1 MKTDTADLQE
11 RMPKPLERYQHFRGG
26 RYQVLTLA
34 EKEDTGE
41 QLVVYQALYGDNKI
55 YARSLASFVEELS
68 PAQYPDAVQRFR
80 FQKIEEERSGEAPS
94 QDLTSQDSAGCDA
107 QDLASQDGAG
117 CDAQDLAS
125 QDGAGCD
132 AQDLASQDGAG
143 CDAQDLASQD
153 GAGSHVQERTQ
164 EASESLREDA
174 APDELRKTVSDEED
188 PSLDPMLE
196 RFLDARTTQ
205 DRLTVL
211 DEMRGRVTDAMIDTM
226 ALASDV
232 EVKPGPLQ
240 LRYEDLHDCLLT
252 IQRYEL
258 ERSRL
263 RG

>member
-1 MKTDTADLQE
+1 
-11 RMPKPLERYQHFRGG
+11 MPKPLERYQHFRGG

-80 FQKIEEERSGEAPS
+80 FQKIEEDRSEEAS
-94 QDLTSQDSAGCDA
+94 GQDLTSQDGAGSDA
-107 QDLASQDGAG
+107 QDLT
-117 CDAQDLAS
+117 
-125 QDGAGCD
+125 
-132 AQDLASQDGAG
+132 
-143 CDAQDLASQD
+143 SQD

-174 APDELRKTVSDEED
+174 APDEPQKTVSDEKTDSASDSEAE

>member
-80 FQKIEEERSGEAPS
+80 FQKIEEDRSKEAS
-94 QDLTSQDSAGCDA
+94 G
-107 QDLASQDGAG
+107 
-117 CDAQDLAS
+117 
-125 QDGAGCD
+125 
-132 AQDLASQDGAG
+132 QDLASQDGAG

-174 APDELRKTVSDEED
+174 APDEPRKTVSDEED

>member
-1 MKTDTADLQE
+1 
-11 RMPKPLERYQHFRGG
+11 
-26 RYQVLTLA
+26 
-34 EKEDTGE
+34 
-41 QLVVYQALYGDNKI
+41 
-55 YARSLASFVEELS
+55 
-68 PAQYPDAVQRFR
+68 
-80 FQKIEEERSGEAPS
+80 
-94 QDLTSQDSAGCDA
+94 
-107 QDLASQDGAG
+107 
-117 CDAQDLAS
+117 
-125 QDGAGCD
+125 
-132 AQDLASQDGAG
+132 
-143 CDAQDLASQD
+143 
-153 GAGSHVQERTQ
+153 
-164 EASESLREDA
+164 
-174 APDELRKTVSDEED
+174 
-188 PSLDPMLE
+188 MLE

>member
-1 MKTDTADLQE
+1 
-11 RMPKPLERYQHFRGG
+11 MPKPLERYQHFRGG

-80 FQKIEEERSGEAPS
+80 FQKIEEDRSEEAS
-94 QDLTSQDSAGCDA
+94 GQDLT
-107 QDLASQDGAG
+107 
-117 CDAQDLAS
+117 
-125 QDGAGCD
+125 
-132 AQDLASQDGAG
+132 
-143 CDAQDLASQD
+143 SQD

-174 APDELRKTVSDEED
+174 APDELRKTVSDEAE

>member
-41 QLVVYQALYGDNKI
+41 QLVIYQALYGDNKI

-80 FQKIEEERSGEAPS
+80 FQKIEEDRSEEAS
-94 QDLTSQDSAGCDA
+94 GQDLASRDGAGSGV
-107 QDLASQDGAG
+107 QDLASQDGT
-117 CDAQDLAS
+117 
-125 QDGAGCD
+125 
-132 AQDLASQDGAG
+132 
-143 CDAQDLASQD
+143 
-153 GAGSHVQERTQ
+153 GSHVQERTQ
-164 EASESLREDA
+164 EALESLREDA
-174 APDELRKTVSDEED
+174 APDELRKTVSDDAE